1 MLHHTTPCTHEANV
15 LEVAASSTVLN
26 AFTIT
31 NATTLHWNAVS
42 YHMTRVGEPKGDLPQ
57 RRDMQN
63 VMWQLRTCYKDACPG
78 RPFVIA
84 NDASRVFVPSTWT
97 IPDQENFAG
106 FTIQREGRHVLQAT
120 DLSQKLVTRELLRE
134 SIKGYFKFAYA
145 EELGPLWQDFNAFC
159 ELPSLKA
166 PVDGI

>member
-1 MLHHTTPCTHEANV
+1 MLPHTTPCTLEPNV

-31 NATTLHWNAVS
+31 NATALHWEAAS
-42 YHMTRVGEPKGDLPQ
+42 YHITRIGGPKTELPQ
-57 RRDMQN
+57 RRDMQH
-63 VMWQLRTCYKDACPG
+63 VMWQLRAGYKDACPG

-106 FTIQREGRHVLQAT
+106 FTIQREGQHVLRAA
-120 DLSQKLVTRELLRE
+120 DLSQKLDCCVLGGKSQTVT
-134 SIKGYFKFAYA
+134 
-145 EELGPLWQDFNAFC
+145 
-159 ELPSLKA
+159 LP
-166 PVDGI
+166 